1 MQQHP
6 TSRSVR
12 LPKWLTLFS
21 ELPSQHIRRAGLGV
35 FHNESVVTAEAS
47 ASRVIFRDD
56 SQLSIGPTS
65 WVNLDDFVYNPNP
78 TATAVSISLLKG
90 VFRFVGGTTSRE
102 NFNITTPAVSVGLR
116 GTAFTVYIMQNGS
129 EYISVE
135 SGTIYVTCHRGVT
148 VAVNAGQMTYIASP
162 QGSPTQAQLAT
173 PIPAVAQMD
182 ALLH

>member
-1 MQQHP
+1 
-6 TSRSVR
+6 
-12 LPKWLTLFS
+12 
-21 ELPSQHIRRAGLGV
+21 
-35 FHNESVVTAEAS
+35 
-47 ASRVIFRDD
+47 
-56 SQLSIGPTS
+56 
-65 WVNLDDFVYNPNP
+65 
-78 TATAVSISLLKG
+78 
-90 VFRFVGGTTSRE
+90 
-102 NFNITTPAVSVGLR
+102 
-116 GTAFTVYIMQNGS
+116 MQNGS